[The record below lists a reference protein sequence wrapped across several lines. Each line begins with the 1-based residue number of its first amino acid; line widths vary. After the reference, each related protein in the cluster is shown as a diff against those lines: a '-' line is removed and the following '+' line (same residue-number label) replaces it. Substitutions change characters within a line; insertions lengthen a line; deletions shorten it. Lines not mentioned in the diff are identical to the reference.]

1 MSRVQ
6 IEKDFAQ
13 LYIGQNQKLLVE
25 SYYRKKKKTMLLFI
39 AVAAGLLL
47 VLIFQALQ
55 KRRLE
60 EGRLIERNAY
70 GQGSREVKLEVEL
83 EEGGWQP
90 VTITLEERQYSQ
102 EEIEKSFDEAEK
114 ILPDIILGEN
124 TSVDEI
130 RDDLYL
136 PSELEGCPLHLSW
149 KSSNPDLL
157 DSRGKLHEKKL
168 SEQNELIMLTV
179 KMEYGEWQ
187 REHSFYVRIM
197 EKKKITELSVL
208 EKLSDNIQRTE
219 AAKREVQVLELPVEL
234 ENNNL
239 RWRYP
244 LDKSIFIFFALIPIL
259 LFIIWQEQDKEIH
272 KKAEERKKLLQSGYP
287 EFVTKLILFLEAGMT
302 VKGAFFRITEDY
314 QRKREKGKENNY
326 LYEELQYICQR
337 MKNGMS
343 EKDAYEMLGIRCEL
357 PLYRK
362 LSTLLIQNLQKG
374 AAGMLDTLRQE
385 GWKANEERKN
395 QVKRKGEE
403 AGTKLLFP
411 MMVMLGIVML
421 LIIVPA
427 CFSFQM

>member
-1 MSRVQ
+1 M
-6 IEKDFAQ
+6 
-13 LYIGQNQKLLVE
+13 
-25 SYYRKKKKTMLLFI
+25 
-39 AVAAGLLL
+39 
-47 VLIFQALQ
+47 
-55 KRRLE
+55 
-60 EGRLIERNAY
+60 
-70 GQGSREVKLEVEL
+70 
-83 EEGGWQP
+83 
-90 VTITLEERQYSQ
+90 
-102 EEIEKSFDEAEK
+102 
-114 ILPDIILGEN
+114 
-124 TSVDEI
+124 
-130 RDDLYL
+130 
-136 PSELEGCPLHLSW
+136 
-149 KSSNPDLL
+149 
-157 DSRGKLHEKKL
+157 
-168 SEQNELIMLTV
+168 
-179 KMEYGEWQ
+179 
-187 REHSFYVRIM
+187 
-197 EKKKITELSVL
+197 
-208 EKLSDNIQRTE
+208 
-219 AAKREVQVLELPVEL
+219 
-234 ENNNL
+234 
-239 RWRYP
+239 
-244 LDKSIFIFFALIPIL
+244 DKSIFIFFALIPIL